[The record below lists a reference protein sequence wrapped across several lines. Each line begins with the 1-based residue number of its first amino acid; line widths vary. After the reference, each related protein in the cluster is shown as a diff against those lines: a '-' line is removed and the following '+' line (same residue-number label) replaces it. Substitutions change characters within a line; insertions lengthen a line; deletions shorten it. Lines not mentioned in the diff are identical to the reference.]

1 MKTLIADD
9 HPLLRD
15 ALSQILRTL
24 DNRMILLEAEE
35 GGAVRRL
42 VQEHPDLDL
51 LLLDIGLPGVRGLDL
66 FHELRQQQPTLPIV
80 AFSGIEDPVTVKAV
94 LAGGG
99 MGFIPKSSPP
109 PVMINALRLV
119 LAGGRYLPP
128 ALLAEAATTP
138 EVVGDGVTPVALGL
152 TERQQQVLHCL
163 VQGLSNKEICRVLGL
178 AEATVKIHV
187 SAILKA
193 LRVTSRTQAVIRCT
207 QLGLAPPDPGGAP
220 QAHSLGGAGSGTA
233 S

>member
-1 MKTLIADD
+1 
-9 HPLLRD
+9 
-15 ALSQILRTL
+15 
-24 DNRMILLEAEE
+24 
-35 GGAVRRL
+35 
-42 VQEHPDLDL
+42 
-51 LLLDIGLPGVRGLDL
+51 
-66 FHELRQQQPTLPIV
+66 
-80 AFSGIEDPVTVKAV
+80 
-94 LAGGG
+94 
-99 MGFIPKSSPP
+99 
-109 PVMINALRLV
+109 MINALRLV

-138 EVVGDGVTPVALGL
+138 EVVGDGVTPAALGL